1 MLSNTQYIHT
11 LFPSLIHT
19 YTHTHTHTQLFS
31 SLQFPSLCL
40 QFYTLINYIC
50 ESFPDKLPS
59 LPDQLFLTCMHL
71 LETGLHHYGVEVRI
85 LCLESIEGVA
95 SCGARLEALQSSQTL
110 SDILEHFLKVYI
122 HTCIH
127 TYSRT

>member
-1 MLSNTQYIHT
+1 MLSVST
-11 LFPSLIHT
+11 L
-19 YTHTHTHTQLFS
+19 LFS

-95 SCGARLEALQSSQTL
+95 SCGARLESSQTL

-122 HTCIH
+122 HTYIH
-127 TYSRT
+127 IVEPGL